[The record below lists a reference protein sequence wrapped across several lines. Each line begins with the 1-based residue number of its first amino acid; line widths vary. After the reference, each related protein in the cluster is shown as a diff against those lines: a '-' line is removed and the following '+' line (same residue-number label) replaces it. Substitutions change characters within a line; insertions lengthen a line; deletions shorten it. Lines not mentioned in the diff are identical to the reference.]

1 MESKELLE
9 RAGEI
14 IPLME
19 KGAFLT
25 VQADGMCNTMT
36 IGWGLMGVCWRKPV
50 LMVAVRNSRYTYR
63 IMEAAED
70 FTVSMPSGNLRDEIF
85 YCGTKSGRDVNKFE
99 ECGLKTAK
107 GRKVGSPII
116 HTPGL
121 HVECM
126 LVYKCAMQPQDLAS
140 QLHSL
145 YPQKD
150 YHTLYYG
157 EIVAC
162 YDIQ

>member
-1 MESKELLE
+1 MESKELFT
-9 RAGEI
+9 RVGEI
-14 IPLME
+14 IPAIE
-19 KGAFLT
+19 RGAFLT

-36 IGWGLMGVCWRKPV
+36 IGWGMTGVCWRKPV
-50 LMVAVRNSRYTYR
+50 LMVAVRDSRYTYR
-63 IMEAAED
+63 IMEAAAD

-85 YCGTKSGRDVNKFE
+85 YCGTKSGRDVDKFE
-99 ECGLKTAK
+99 ECGLKTAP

-116 HTPGL
+116 DAPGL
-121 HVECM
+121 HVECKI
-126 LVYKCAMQPQDLAS
+126 VNKCVMQPENLAA
-140 QLHSL
+140 QLLGL

>member
-1 MESKELLE
+1 MESSNLLE
-9 RAGEI
+9 RVSQVVPMI
-14 IPLME
+14 E

-25 VQADGMCNTMT
+25 VKAGEMVNTMT
-36 IGWGLMGVCWRKPV
+36 IGWGLTGVCWRKPV
-50 LMVAVRNSRYTYR
+50 LMVAVRNSRYTYQ

-99 ECGLKTAK
+99 ECGLRPAS
-107 GRKVGSPII
+107 GREVTSPII
-116 HTPGL
+116 DTPGL
-121 HVECM
+121 HIECKIA
-126 LVYKCAMQPQDLAS
+126 YKSAMDPALLTANY
-140 QLHSL
+140 LGL

-150 YHTLYYG
+150 YHTLYFG

-162 YDIQ
+162 YETK

>member
-1 MESKELLE
+1 MESKELFA
-9 RAGEI
+9 RVGEI
-14 IPLME
+14 IPSIE

-36 IGWGLMGVCWRKPV
+36 IGWGLAGICWRKPV
-50 LMVAVRNSRYTYR
+50 LMVAVRNSRFTYR
-63 IMEAAED
+63 IMEAAVD

-99 ECGLKTAK
+99 ECGLKTAA

-116 HTPGL
+116 DTAGL
-121 HVECM
+121 HVECKI
-126 LVYKCAMQPQDLAS
+126 VNKCAMQPENLAS
-140 QLHSL
+140 QLLGL

>member
-1 MESKELLE
+1 MEPKDFLACAGQIVALL
-9 RAGEI
+9 
-14 IPLME
+14 E

-25 VQADGMCNTMT
+25 VRAAEGTNTMT
-36 IGWGLMGVCWRKPV
+36 IGWGLAGICWRKPV
-50 LMVAVRNSRYTYR
+50 LMVAVRKTRFTFE
-63 IMEAAED
+63 IIEKAAD

-99 ECGLKTAK
+99 ECGLKTAA
-107 GRKVGSPII
+107 GREVNSPII

-121 HVECM
+121 HVECNI
-126 LVYKCAMQPQDLAS
+126 VYKNAMAPDNLVAAF
-140 QLHSL
+140 HGL

-162 YDIQ
+162 YEIK